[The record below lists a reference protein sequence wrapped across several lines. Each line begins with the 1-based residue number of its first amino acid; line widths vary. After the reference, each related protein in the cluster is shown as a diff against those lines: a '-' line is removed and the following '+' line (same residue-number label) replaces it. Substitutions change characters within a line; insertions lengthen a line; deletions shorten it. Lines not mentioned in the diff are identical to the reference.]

1 MLNQLFSIRIKYKL
15 SIFLRILIVLAA
27 YYSTVIGFMMDIF
40 LNIVKAKY
48 YEDPRSNFNLYL
60 QKLDQNVSSTENI
73 YKKESLTNF
82 ALYRIR
88 LIIRHMLG
96 KVNSLYREGNPKY
109 FNLTDPISYYTM
121 MELFTQ
127 YPLNIAQ
134 DSKDLVWSLNRLNV
148 SKSYEEFNDYSE
160 EDINAFWM
168 KIFIFLVLIVLILL
182 SCYFVLFD
190 QDVLLNP

>member
-1 MLNQLFSIRIKYKL
+1 
-15 SIFLRILIVLAA
+15 
-27 YYSTVIGFMMDIF
+27 
-40 LNIVKAKY
+40 
-48 YEDPRSNFNLYL
+48 
-60 QKLDQNVSSTENI
+60 
-73 YKKESLTNF
+73 
-82 ALYRIR
+82 
-88 LIIRHMLG
+88 MLG
-96 KVNSLYREGNPKY
+96 KVNSLYREGHPKY
-109 FNLTDPISYYTM
+109 FNLTDPISYHTI

-160 EDINAFWM
+160 EDITAFWI
-168 KIFIFLVLIVLILL
+168 KIFIFLALIVLILL